1 MQNDEKFPGL
11 YFREWPCQNVDIDEP
26 VEIWA
31 DRTAAL
37 QQITDLLDYLN
48 SVDKTSL
55 HLMWADLGCGKTHTM
70 GFIRHLC
77 LTKYK
82 NIYPLYTLVPNRVA
96 SFLDQYKNIIS
107 AFNFDHIAEMARRI
121 TAHNGENYLVS
132 RVLGGSEEF
141 HKVIQAISIGSSD
154 SKSIG
159 RRWLSGSTNLSK
171 SELSLIGASR
181 TIKNSDDALAILQ
194 GLSRIVIH
202 SQPDTRLLIMVDEF
216 QRLHE
221 SSDKI
226 SKNVAT
232 GLHSLYN
239 AVPRRLSILLSF
251 ACRKKENVDVI
262 LSPELKSR
270 TDPKRSI
277 QLPEMSRQEVPVFV
291 NALFDAYR
299 TRKEPPIR
307 SYPLH
312 PECFEVVIDNIV
324 SRKRLIC
331 PREIINLG
339 LDPLLNESRTRH
351 EKGVDPM
358 ISAQDARDILST
370 IETFD

>member
-11 YFREWPCQNVDIDEP
+11 YFREWPCQNVSIEEP
-26 VEIWA
+26 VEVWA
-31 DRTAAL
+31 DRATAL
-37 QQITDLLDYLN
+37 QQITNLLEYLN

-107 AFNFDHIAEMARRI
+107 AFNFEHIAEMTRRI
-121 TAHNGENYLVS
+121 IANSGENYLVS
-132 RVLGGSEEF
+132 RVLGGSEEYL
-141 HKVIQAISIGSSD
+141 KVIRAISFGSSD
-154 SKSIG
+154 SRSIG
-159 RRWLSGSTNLSK
+159 KRWLSGSSSISK
-171 SELSLIGASR
+171 SELLLIGASK

-202 SQPDTRLLIMVDEF
+202 SQPNTRLLIMIDEF

-221 SSDKI
+221 SSNKI
-226 SKNVAT
+226 SNNVGI
-232 GLHSLYN
+232 GLHTFYN

-251 ACRKKENVDVI
+251 AFRKKENVDVI

-270 TDPKRSI
+270 ADTRSI
-277 QLPEMSRQEVPVFV
+277 QLPEMSREDVPLFVQE
-291 NALFDAYR
+291 LFDAYR
-299 TRKEPPIR
+299 TRQKPP
-307 SYPLH
+307 SVFFPLQSD
-312 PECFEVVIDNIV
+312 CLAVVIDDIV
-324 SRKRLIC
+324 ARKGLVC
-331 PREIINLG
+331 PREITKRIDRL
-339 LDPLLNESRTRH
+339 LD
-351 EKGVDPM
+351 
-358 ISAQDARDILST
+358 ISMAQVRNGGAPSVSAKEARDLLSS
-370 IETFD
+370 IEKFD